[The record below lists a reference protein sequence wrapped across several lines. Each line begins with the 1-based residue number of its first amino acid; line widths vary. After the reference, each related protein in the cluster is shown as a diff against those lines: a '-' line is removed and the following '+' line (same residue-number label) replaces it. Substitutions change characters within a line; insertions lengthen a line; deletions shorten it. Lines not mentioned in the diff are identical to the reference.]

1 MRVMSIAQQPPLPAA
16 GSDIFGEYDKGVA
29 FASSVILL
37 LAVSAIDK
45 LTGFEIRLQILYM
58 IPVAI
63 GTWAAGRLWGFA
75 LSAASVLVW
84 VAMFH
89 TSHNYSS
96 NFYHYWD
103 AGVWAASLAVFVL
116 LLSRLREEL
125 EWSSHGLVAVLAEL
139 DAAVY
144 VLDAQ
149 KREVL
154 YANQRFQERFGDR
167 TVESLNSCPAKECK
181 LRWPDGRRVLL
192 RILP

>member
-1 MRVMSIAQQPPLPAA
+1 MGIAQQPPLPAA
-16 GSDIFGEYDKGVA
+16 GSDIFGEYDKAVA
-29 FASSVILL
+29 FASSVLLL

-45 LTGFEIRLQILYM
+45 LTGFEIRLQVLYM

-63 GTWAAGRLWGFA
+63 GTWTAGRLWGFA

-84 VAMFH
+84 VVMFH

-96 NFYHYWD
+96 NLYHYWD

-139 DAAVY
+139 DAPVY

-149 KREVL
+149 KRELL
-154 YANQRFQERFGDR
+154 YANPRFQERFGGEP
-167 TVESLNSCPAKECK
+167 VERLNSRPAKECRI
-181 LRWPDGRRVLL
+181 RWPDGRRAIL
-192 RILP
+192 RIFP